1 MLNLSVESERDADVL
16 AGMKTICPSKDS
28 QHAFAV
34 GGMQSMEWK
43 QLYWARVGGILLLR
57 VCYYAHE
64 LVQGTLCSFDESTLK
79 LRWPG

>member
-16 AGMKTICPSKDS
+16 ASMKTICPSKDS

-43 QLYWARVGGILLLR
+43 QLYWARVGGISSDVVTRYLLD
-57 VCYYAHE
+57 
-64 LVQGTLCSFDESTLK
+64 S
-79 LRWPG
+79 